1 MLGDSALSSEDRA
14 VLPGATEP
22 HTAMDLLLLF
32 ETPVPGKHMRICL
45 VLRSWFV
52 PFYFPRAA
60 ILFKLNSAG

>member
-22 HTAMDLLLLF
+22 HTAMDLLLPREAYENL
-32 ETPVPGKHMRICL
+32 PGFKEL
-45 VLRSWFV
+45 VC